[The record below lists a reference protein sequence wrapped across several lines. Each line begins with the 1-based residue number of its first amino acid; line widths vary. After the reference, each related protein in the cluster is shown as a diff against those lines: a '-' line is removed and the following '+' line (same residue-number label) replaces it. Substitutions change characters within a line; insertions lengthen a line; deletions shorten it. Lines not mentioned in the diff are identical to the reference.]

1 MRLPICLLM
10 LYLCASVNAQT
21 SPSAVPSRSSP
32 PQPAPSPSPSLS
44 LPMLPLPTSIQSGDT
59 IELDCGRT
67 YRGPLVLT
75 GLSSVSVR
83 TRGDCGLASLTTATP
98 VSGWQRDPKH
108 AAVWVARLDV
118 MPSQLQLG
126 TRFMA
131 LAHHP
136 NTPGTWL
143 TGDSIVAGQ
152 LRTRLPS
159 ADLAGATLVWRAAD
173 WLIEARRILRYDGQT
188 MTIAPAASDSFGLPA
203 HPAFYVEGKRW
214 MLDSPGEWVHE
225 AGKLSLWTPDGRSP
239 EGRVWASPEARAIDA
254 RDSRDLRIDSV
265 RIVGATLGIDASGS
279 RGMQLTDV
287 VIENSGEAAIMAGS
301 AMRVLRATVRGSVQ
315 DGLRGAYG
323 ASDVQVIDS
332 RFDDIGM
339 LGMPRRSRGAIV
351 FEQAQRV
358 IVQRNRVRNAAYLGI
373 RVFRHALVSDNEV
386 VRACQR
392 LDDCA
397 GIYTFA
403 RDRLPLHV
411 TIEGNRVSRLGGSQ
425 AYAIYLDDFAN
436 GVRVLNNQLIDNPGG
451 MQLHNGFDNE
461 IVGNAFVNSQR
472 QHLLFN
478 ETAEGPSIACNRV
491 IRNRFVSA
499 GDVPVYRLWS
509 HHGDRNVDRFAEFR
523 DNRYRNAPLHFA
535 EVEGRGALALDQWF
549 AGIGAGDGG
558 LDKPGAGKAR
568 APDDA
573 TSRNPIQ
580 AIDATDVDG
589 AERAADRSNTA
600 GSRARQPGSARAV
613 RRPPP

>member
-1 MRLPICLLM
+1 MRFPICLLM
-10 LYLCASVNAQT
+10 LCLCASVNAQT
-21 SPSAVPSRSSP
+21 SQSAVPPRSSP
-32 PQPAPSPSPSLS
+32 PQPASSLS
-44 LPMLPLPTSIQSGDT
+44 LPMLPLPASIQSGDT

-67 YRGPLVLT
+67 YRGPLLLT
-75 GLSSVSVR
+75 GLTGVSVR
-83 TRGDCGLASLTTATP
+83 TRGDCGLASLTTAIP
-98 VSGWQRDPKH
+98 VSGWQRDPKR

-118 MPSQLQLG
+118 MPTQLQLD

-159 ADLAGATLVWRAAD
+159 ADLGGATLIWRAAD
-173 WLIEARRILRYDGQT
+173 WLIETRRILRYDGQT
-188 MTIAPAASDSFGLPA
+188 MTIAPAGSDSFGLPA

-214 MLDSPGEWVHE
+214 MLDSPGEWVYE
-225 AGKLSLWTPDGRSP
+225 AGQLSLWTPDGRSP

-315 DGLRGAYG
+315 DGLRGAYD
-323 ASDVQVIDS
+323 ASDVQVLDS

-386 VRACQR
+386 VRACLR

-411 TIEGNRVSRLGGSQ
+411 SIEGNRVSRLAGSQ

-461 IVGNAFVNSQR
+461 IVGNAFINSQR

-478 ETAEGPSIACNRV
+478 ETAEGPSITGNLVA
-491 IRNRFVSA
+491 RNRFVSV
-499 GDVPVYRLWS
+499 GYVPVYRLWS
-509 HHGDRNVDRFAEFR
+509 HHGDRHVDRFAEFR
-523 DNRYRNAPLHFA
+523 DNRYRNAPLRFA

-549 AGIGAGDGG
+549 AGIGAGDEAAS
-558 LDKPGAGKAR
+558 KER
-568 APDDA
+568 AATTHDA
-573 TSRNPIQ
+573 
-580 AIDATDVDG
+580 DFVDG
-589 AERAADRSNTA
+589 ANRANRTNRMDSTDRTNRTNAAA
-600 GSRARQPGSARAV
+600 GHSHPVSSRAQPPGSARAV
-613 RRPPP
+613 GRPPP